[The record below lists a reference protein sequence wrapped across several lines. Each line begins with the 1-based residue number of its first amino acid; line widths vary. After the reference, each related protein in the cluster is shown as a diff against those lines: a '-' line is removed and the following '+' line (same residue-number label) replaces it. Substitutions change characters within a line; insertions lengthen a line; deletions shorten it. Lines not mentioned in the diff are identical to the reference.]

1 MSIKENIAR
10 INQLKQEA
18 AWRSGRSGEDVLLVA
33 VTMLITLLNFRY
45 GNAADAA
52 DM

>member
-1 MSIKENIAR
+1 MGYASAM
-10 INQLKQEA
+10 A
-18 AWRSGRSGEDVLLVA
+18 VLLVA